1 MHIAIPIAT
10 IATGSYLAILDIIEA
25 LTAPDMHLDMHSL
38 LQMMLRS
45 YIATPGIMHS
55 KQFMHI

>member
-25 LTAPDMHLDMHSL
+25 LTAPDKHLDMHSL
-38 LQMMLRS
+38 LQMMLH
-45 YIATPGIMHS
+45 A
-55 KQFMHI
+55 